1 MHTIERQLQQNLNN
15 IQDWASKNGFK
26 FSKSK
31 TVCMHF
37 CQLRKAHDDPVLTL
51 DGTPIPVVE
60 ETKFLGV
67 IFDKKLTFIPHIK
80 KLKAKCQKALNLLRV
95 GKGVAQSDLEKAEEF
110 NGQFTD
116 VFSKNEHTQVPLLD
130 RSAPFMNDIAV
141 SKDGVIKLLK
151 GLNPSKA
158 LGPD

>member
-1 MHTIERQLQQNLNN
+1 MKNTNPGVHCSLYVDEFLICYRSKNMHTNERQLQKNLNN
-15 IQDWASKNGFK
+15 IQDWATKDGFK

-80 KLKAKCQKALNLLRV
+80 KLKAKCQKALDLLELLPIPT
-95 GKGVAQSDLEKAEEF
+95 GEQTEKFYFTFTELLYDL
-110 NGQFTD
+110 N
-116 VFSKNEHTQVPLLD
+116 
-130 RSAPFMNDIAV
+130 
-141 SKDGVIKLLK
+141 
-151 GLNPSKA
+151 
-158 LGPD
+158 